1 MEGED
6 MRKELR
12 SGAFASVVAIAFA
25 IGTPVSA
32 APKRVIVDGSDTTS
46 DVGGCGSY
54 ANPCNTIQAGIDTA
68 SSGDTVRVKRGTYAG
83 AIVNKAVALRAYGRV
98 IIDSGPYS
106 HAGELQAGFLFEAD
120 GSGSGASIEGFH
132 IVGTTQFGDDDG
144 KLDFGIFSRG
154 ADDVYVA
161 RNSLTNTLQAIS
173 NNNGS
178 GWTIEQNRITDL
190 WTRCGGG
197 IGIIVLGGD
206 GVTAIT
212 GNTVWYNEVGGTV
225 FVSPVDCGGYDAAG
239 ILLFADFRSGEPGA
253 LSISANV
260 FVYNRVSLVS
270 NAPAVV
276 NADGI
281 ALTVAVD
288 APSAPATITRNLFAQ
303 NHAIKNSGDGIVV
316 SQGSSGNTIANSLF
330 IYNRETDAVDESFG
344 TRTAGTANRWTGNR
358 CRFSMPP
365 RLCRY

>member
-6 MRKELR
+6 MRKQLR

-25 IGTPVSA
+25 IATPVSA

-46 DVGGCGSY
+46 DVRGCGSY
-54 ANPCNTIQAGIDTA
+54 ANPCNTIQAGIDRA

-83 AIVNKAVALRAYGRV
+83 AIVNKAVALRADGRV

-120 GSGSGASIEGFH
+120 GSGSGASIEGFRF
-132 IVGTTQFGDDDG
+132 VGTTQFGDDDG

-190 WTRCGGG
+190 WTRCGSG
-197 IGIIVLGGD
+197 IGIIVLGD
-206 GVTAIT
+206 DDVTAVT
-212 GNTVWYNEVGGTV
+212 GNNVWYNEVGGTV

-239 ILLFADFRSGEPGA
+239 ILLFADFRSGAPGA
-253 LSISANV
+253 PSISGNV

-276 NADGI
+276 NVDGI
-281 ALTVAVD
+281 ALTVAVE
-288 APSAPATITRNLFAQ
+288 APSAPTAITRNLFAQ
-303 NHAIKNSGDGIVV
+303 NHAIKNSGDGIEV
-316 SQGSSGNTIANSLF
+316 SQGSSGNTIANNLF
-330 IYNRETDAVDESFG
+330 IYNRETDADDESFG

-358 CRFSMPP
+358 CRFSTPP
-365 RLCRY
+365 GLCRY